1 MKKFLLATVSM
12 VALAGVARGADM
24 PAMPVK
30 GPIYSPVPAT
40 DWSGLYL
47 GVQGG
52 VVRRDTLAEGDV
64 TRAGSKT
71 GGSAGV
77 SPGYN
82 WQQGGFV
89 YGLEGDW
96 NWIGAK
102 ASSTVVTNFA
112 SYDVNWLA
120 SVRGRTGIALDAT
133 LFYLTGGV
141 AFGQVQN
148 NFAFLD
154 TANVVRTSF
163 PQDLEHVFAPNW
175 TARAEFRYTDL
186 GKGSAGCVAGV
197 DICST
202 NSRLNYSDSLVLVLV
217 GVSYKFGARPADRA
231 QARAAAPISLSW
243 EGGYLGVQGGVA
255 HHDAFFADDGG
266 FFTSGLIERKKTG
279 GIAGGLIGY
288 NWQVLHL
295 RTRKR
300 LELAWR

>member
-77 SPGYN
+77 LAGYN

-163 PQDLEHVFAPNW
+163 A
-175 TARAEFRYTDL
+175 AR
-186 GKGSAGCVAGV
+186 
-197 DICST
+197 
-202 NSRLNYSDSLVLVLV
+202 
-217 GVSYKFGARPADRA
+217 
-231 QARAAAPISLSW
+231 
-243 EGGYLGVQGGVA
+243 
-255 HHDAFFADDGG
+255 
-266 FFTSGLIERKKTG
+266 
-279 GIAGGLIGY
+279 
-288 NWQVLHL
+288 
-295 RTRKR
+295 
-300 LELAWR
+300 